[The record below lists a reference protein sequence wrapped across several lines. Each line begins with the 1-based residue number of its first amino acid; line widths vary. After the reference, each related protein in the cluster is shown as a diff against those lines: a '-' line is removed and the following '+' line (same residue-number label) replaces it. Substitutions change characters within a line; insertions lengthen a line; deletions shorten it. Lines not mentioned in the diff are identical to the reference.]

1 MPFVSTRVF
10 ASVVVALLPGTASS
24 YNLPPVSTRS
34 TGSSSSSSKLS
45 PRAPTPDSLSLS
57 TSSPLEDAWSTYVLV
72 RPGMTYEELRA
83 TSTGALK
90 GRTPGTIRT
99 VILTSALVLL
109 AAVPYIVQN
118 PLFFGWVLELAVLG
132 RAGVTPA
139 DMFERTG
146 QLWY

>member
-1 MPFVSTRVF
+1 
-10 ASVVVALLPGTASS
+10 
-24 YNLPPVSTRS
+24 
-34 TGSSSSSSKLS
+34 
-45 PRAPTPDSLSLS
+45 
-57 TSSPLEDAWSTYVLV
+57 
-72 RPGMTYEELRA
+72 MTYEELRA